1 MLCSVLKVCTVILL
15 LLFLFGKI
23 VCSAYFLFCTDL
35 YNSTKRS
42 YGKTKM
48 KKIDIKISFNFS
60 HINFY
65 DTLLKFYL
73 LKFFTINFLF
83 IFPICNVYFSNY
95 SFCTWWRIVKKE
107 FLRTPT
113 LILHNLLIMKK
124 KFKRGL
130 RFSMSLTCI
139 AYDS

>member
-15 LLFLFGKI
+15 LLFLFSKI

-35 YNSTKRS
+35 YIAQNVRTE
-42 YGKTKM
+42 KTKM
-48 KKIDIKISFNFS
+48 RKIDIKISFNFS
-60 HINFY
+60 HINFS
-65 DTLLKFYL
+65 DTLLKFCL

-113 LILHNLLIMKK
+113 LILHKLLIMKK

>member
-1 MLCSVLKVCTVILL
+1 MQCVKSMHCYTIIIVSIYQNCVFCIFLILHWL
-15 LLFLFGKI
+15 I
-23 VCSAYFLFCTDL
+23 Y
-35 YNSTKRS
+35 STKRS

-60 HINFY
+60 HINFS

>member
-1 MLCSVLKVCTVILL
+1 MQCVKSMHCYTIIIVSIWQNCVFCIFLILHWL
-15 LLFLFGKI
+15 I
-23 VCSAYFLFCTDL
+23 Y
-35 YNSTKRS
+35 STKRS

-60 HINFY
+60 HINFS
-65 DTLLKFYL
+65 DTLLKVYL

-113 LILHNLLIMKK
+113 LILHKLLIMKK

>member
-1 MLCSVLKVCTVILL
+1 MQCVKSMHCYTIIIVSIYQNCVFCIFLILHWL
-15 LLFLFGKI
+15 I
-23 VCSAYFLFCTDL
+23 Y
-35 YNSTKRS
+35 STKRS

-48 KKIDIKISFNFS
+48 KKIDLKISFNFS
-60 HINFY
+60 HINFS

-83 IFPICNVYFSNY
+83 IFPICNVYFSNS